1 MFKVMFVCM
10 GNVCRSPLAHIL
22 LDIYLE
28 KNNLTDRI
36 SVESSG
42 VNVFNEGQALCDNI
56 VRTASKRGLSIEH
69 YSRSFYPSD
78 GEDFDLILAMD
89 TTTMSRVK
97 STIKGKLQKGEV
109 RYFRYY
115 DPVQD
120 GSNEVPDPWYGGND
134 ESEMVYDI
142 IERTMKTLVDSIINK
157 PNPGRQQVGCS
168 GMQPKENIDE

>member
-22 LDIYLE
+22 LDIYLQ
-28 KNNLTDRI
+28 KNGLTNKI

-56 VRTASKRGLSIEH
+56 VRTASRRGFTMEH
-69 YSRSFYPSD
+69 YSRNFYPTD
-78 GEDFDLILAMD
+78 GEEFDLILAMD
-89 TTTMSRVK
+89 NTTMSRIK
-97 STIKGKLQKGEV
+97 RIIKGRHNQGIV

-120 GSNEVPDPWYGGND
+120 GDNEVPDPWYGGND
-134 ESEMVYDI
+134 ESEIVFDM
-142 IERTMKTLVDSIINK
+142 IERTVKPLVDSIIN
-157 PNPGRQQVGCS
+157 G
-168 GMQPKENIDE
+168 

>member
-28 KNNLTDRI
+28 RNNLTDKI

-69 YSRSFYPSD
+69 YSRHFYPAD
-78 GEDFDLILAMD
+78 GEDFDLILVMNN
-89 TTTMSRVK
+89 TTMSRVK
-97 STIKGKLQKGEV
+97 NTIKGQQNQGIV

-115 DPVQD
+115 DPLQD

-134 ESEMVYDI
+134 ESEMVFDMI
-142 IERTMKTLVDSIINK
+142 KRTIKPLVDSII
-157 PNPGRQQVGCS
+157 
-168 GMQPKENIDE
+168 I

>member
-28 KNNLTDRI
+28 KNNLTGKI

-42 VNVFNEGQALCDNI
+42 VNVFNEGQALCDSI
-56 VRTASKRGLSIEH
+56 VRTASRRGLTMEH
-69 YSRSFYPSD
+69 YSRNFYPSD
-78 GEDFDLILAMD
+78 GEEFDLILAMD
-89 TTTMSRVK
+89 RATMSGIK
-97 STIKGKLQKGEV
+97 STIKGVSIKGEV
-109 RYFRYY
+109 RFFRDY

-134 ESEMVYDI
+134 ESEMVFKM
-142 IERTMKTLVDSIINK
+142 IERTMKPLVDSILN
-157 PNPGRQQVGCS
+157 N
-168 GMQPKENIDE
+168 

>member
-28 KNNLTDRI
+28 RNNLTDKI

-56 VRTASKRGLSIEH
+56 VHTASRRGLSIEH
-69 YSRSFYPSD
+69 YSRNFYPAD
-78 GEDFDLILAMD
+78 GEEFDLILAMD
-89 TTTMSRVK
+89 NTTMSRIK
-97 STIKGKLQKGEV
+97 RTIKGQHNKGTV
-109 RYFRYY
+109 RFFRYY

-120 GSNEVPDPWYGGND
+120 GSDEVPDPWYGGND
-134 ESEMVYDI
+134 ESEMVYDM
-142 IERTMKTLVDSIINK
+142 IERTMEPLVNSILSQI
-157 PNPGRQQVGCS
+157 
-168 GMQPKENIDE
+168 

>member
-1 MFKVMFVCM
+1 MFKVMFVCL

-28 KNNLTDRI
+28 KNNLTDKI

-69 YSRSFYPSD
+69 YSREFYSSD
-78 GEDFDLILAMD
+78 GEEFDLILAMD
-89 TTTMSRVK
+89 NTTMSRTK
-97 STIKGKLQKGEV
+97 RTIKGQKNQGAV

-120 GSNEVPDPWYGGND
+120 GSNEVPDPGSGAYVD
-134 ESEMVYDI
+134 TEMVFDMI
-142 IERTMKTLVDSIINK
+142 DRTMKPLVDSILDLI
-157 PNPGRQQVGCS
+157 
-168 GMQPKENIDE
+168 

>member
-28 KNNLTDRI
+28 KNNLTGRI

-56 VRTASKRGLSIEH
+56 VRTASRRGLSIEH
-69 YSRSFYPSD
+69 YSRNFYPAD
-78 GEDFDLILAMD
+78 GEEFDLILAMD
-89 TTTMSRVK
+89 YTTMSRIK
-97 STIKGKLQKGEV
+97 STIKGVSSKGEV
-109 RYFRYY
+109 RFFRDY

-120 GSNEVPDPWYGGND
+120 GSNEVPDPWYGGKD
-134 ESEMVYDI
+134 ESEMVFDM
-142 IERTMKTLVDSIINK
+142 IERTMKPLVDSILS
-157 PNPGRQQVGCS
+157 Q
-168 GMQPKENIDE
+168 

>member
-1 MFKVMFVCM
+1 MYKVMFVCM

-28 KNNLTDRI
+28 ENNLSDKI

-56 VRTASKRGLSIEH
+56 VQTASKRGLSIEH
-69 YSRSFYPSD
+69 YSRNFYPSD
-78 GEDFDLILAMD
+78 GKDYNLILAMD
-89 TTTMSRVK
+89 NTTMSR
-97 STIKGKLQKGEV
+97 IKGTLKGVSSIGEL

-134 ESEMVYDI
+134 ESEMVFDM
-142 IERTMKTLVDSIINK
+142 IERTLKPIVESIINF
-157 PNPGRQQVGCS
+157 
-168 GMQPKENIDE
+168 